1 MDKMAVAFEDRGFIV
16 ANIDYPSRK
25 HKIEVLAPKAIDTGV
40 DSCPSDATIHFVT
53 HSLGGI
59 LLRYY
64 HQEIGLPRLG
74 RVVMLA
80 PPNHGSEVV
89 DSYRNLPGF
98 RALNGPAGEQL
109 GTGSDGIASQ
119 LEPVDFELGV
129 IAGARTFNPVLSQVL
144 PNPDDGKV
152 SVASTKVEGMTDFL
166 IVPHSHPFIMRASI
180 AIEQSVLFVETGRF
194 ADIEAR

>member
-1 MDKMAVAFEDRGFIV
+1 MEKIAAAFEDRGFV
-16 ANIDYPSRK
+16 VVNVDYPSRK

-40 DSCPSDATIHFVT
+40 DACPSEATIHFVT

-64 HQEIGLPRLG
+64 HQEFGLPRLG

-89 DSYRNLPGF
+89 DRYRKLPGF

-152 SVASTKVEGMTDFL
+152 SVASTKVDGMTDFL

-180 AIEQSVLFVETGRF
+180 AIEQSVSFVETGKF
-194 ADIEAR
+194 ADVEAR